1 MVEKQIATQKH
12 AGLLAP
18 NSLPRNLLGVFKK
31 REVNCRQ
38 LNNILDRQI

>member
-31 REVNCRQ
+31 RGSKLSTTKKYIR
-38 LNNILDRQI
+38 

>member
-18 NSLPRNLLGVFKK
+18 NSLPRNLLGNLKK
-31 REVNCRQ
+31 RESKLSTTKQYIR
-38 LNNILDRQI
+38 